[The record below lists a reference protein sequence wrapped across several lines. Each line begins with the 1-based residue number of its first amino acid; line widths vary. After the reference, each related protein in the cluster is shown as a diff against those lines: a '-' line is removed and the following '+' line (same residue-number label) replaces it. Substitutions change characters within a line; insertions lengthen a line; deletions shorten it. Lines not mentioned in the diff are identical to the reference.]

1 VVRDFHAGETVYVY
15 RKPLPRKGG
24 GQDGRVAQWCGPGTI
39 VIQEGP
45 NVWVAMRRER
55 WKCAKE
61 QVRSATREEEET
73 YGLLKDEFK
82 ELQAELGR
90 KGSKR
95 GFKDISNWQFPPTAE
110 DEPPQDTEEPVERP
124 AQRPRLEHQ
133 AQEDSESPG
142 PLSQEGASTPETPA
156 STASS
161 SSSASSPSN
170 GHEEGKLG
178 TPTAIQPQPV
188 PEEVMERATT
198 SVMRNERLDGVRQGF
213 NPTRNEVE
221 SMRFSPYDSSMW
233 TFMEEDSTVEVKEDE
248 WVFHEATRSLLRIHH
263 QERRGAFLPHDKLGC
278 PIPVKHL
285 HHKAVVYQHFPDGGQ
300 KLSEV
305 SWTKQREEV
314 GPKRYWVGFTEFK
327 LKPKVSMHKAMEI
340 FAANKGSDE
349 VKESDIK
356 PEEWPPWK
364 VADGEEWA
372 KVEASGA
379 VKAQYPEESEEIER
393 QLREAGTSG
402 RILPSRKPAELPG
415 EPPTMKSRWCIRG
428 DKDPDILSLDRY
440 SPTVTTAVD
449 SIVLQTAAS
458 RKFRCAIGDLKDA
471 FMQSSH

>member
-1 VVRDFHAGETVYVY
+1 LSFSRIPED
-15 RKPLPRKGG
+15 KL
-24 GQDGRVAQWCGPGTI
+24 AQIG
-39 VIQEGP
+39 
-45 NVWVAMRRER
+45 
-55 WKCAKE
+55 
-61 QVRSATREEEET
+61 
-73 YGLLKDEFK
+73 
-82 ELQAELGR
+82 
-90 KGSKR
+90 

-110 DEPPQDTEEPVERP
+110 DEPPQDTEEPIERP

-133 AQEDSESPG
+133 AQEDSEPPG
-142 PLSQEGASTPETPA
+142 PLSQEGASTPEVPA

-170 GHEEGKLG
+170 RHEEGKPG
-178 TPTAIQPQPV
+178 TPTTIQPQPV

-198 SVMRNERLDGVRQGF
+198 SVMRNERLDGVGQGF
-213 NPTRNEVE
+213 NPTRNKVE

-233 TFMEEDSTVEVKEDE
+233 TFMEEDSAAEVKEDE
-248 WVFHEATRSLLRIHH
+248 RVFHEATRSLLRIHH

-305 SWTKQREEV
+305 SWRKRPEEV

-327 LKPKVSMHKAMEI
+327 LKPMVSMQKAMEI
-340 FAANKGSDE
+340 FAANKGNDE

-356 PEEWPPWK
+356 PEEWPLWK

-372 KVEASGA
+372 KAEASGA
-379 VKAQYPEESEEIER
+379 VKALDPEESEEIER

-402 RILPSRKPAELPG
+402 RSLPSTMVRRWKPAELPG
-415 EPPTMKSRWCIRG
+415 EPPAIKSRWCIRG

-440 SPTVTTAVD
+440 SPTVTTAVV

-458 RKFRCAIGDLKDA
+458 RKFHCAIGDLKNA
-471 FMQSSH
+471 FMQSEPLKRPQGRLFCRQPRGELAGLRPNQLLEIWAGAYGLGDAPLHWRRSLLKLLAQLGSMYV